1 MNSLIV
7 KHNIAD
13 IVDQIDFETLKKDVV
28 LHSLEITV
36 SQGLIDVKD
45 KKITSEKIS
54 LETIEWTKKL
64 KDLTKSYEAI
74 RVQMVDP
81 LNKKVKEINGYINPL
96 LKKLDDIEK
105 QAKYK
110 CIQFQERKEEEA
122 AERQK
127 KIDAKNQDKIDNAD
141 EGDIPVL
148 DTKDVQRKSFHK
160 GESAGG
166 SFTKKVFI
174 KSIDLLMLPNNYKMA
189 DEKKIL
195 KAVSAGIVIP
205 GVSVGQ
211 KTGLT
216 IR

>member
-13 IVDQIDFETLKKDVV
+13 IVSQIDFETLKKDAV
-28 LHSLEITV
+28 LHSLEMTV

-64 KDLTKSYEAI
+64 KDLMKSYEDI

-81 LNKKVKEINGYINPL
+81 LNKKVKEINGYMNPL
-96 LKKLDDIEK
+96 LKKLGDIEK

-110 CIQFQERKEEEA
+110 CIQFQEKKESEA
-122 AERQK
+122 SERQR
-127 KIDAKNQDKIDNAD
+127 KIDAKNQDKIENAED
-141 EGDIPVL
+141 GEMPVL

-166 SFTKKVFI
+166 SFTKKAYI
-174 KSIDLLMLPNNYKMA
+174 KSIDIYMIPDSYKMA

-195 KAVSAGIVIP
+195 KAVQAGIVIP

-211 KTGLT
+211 KTGLS

>member
-13 IVDQIDFETLKKDVV
+13 IVSQIDFETLKKDAV
-28 LHSLEITV
+28 LHSLEMTA

-64 KDLTKSYEAI
+64 KDLMRSYEDI
-74 RVQMVDP
+74 RVQMVSP
-81 LNKKVKEINGYINPL
+81 LNEKVKEINGYINPL
-96 LKKLDDIEK
+96 LKKLADIEK

-110 CIQFQERKEEEA
+110 CIQFQEKKEAEA

-127 KIDAKNQDKIDNAD
+127 KIDAKNQKKIENAD

-148 DTKDVQRKSFHK
+148 DTKNVERKSFHK
-160 GESAGG
+160 GDGAGG

-174 KSIDLLMLPNNYKMA
+174 KSIDIYMLPDKYKMP
-189 DEKKIL
+189 DEKMIL